1 MLKAR
6 EFLERGA
13 SVVLRNLIM
22 KDTTNY
28 QTERPGY
35 FFNGVDLTNF
45 MKEGHTYYF
54 RVSTRQTV
62 EGFSDVAS
70 TATLGASMVLF
81 AHTSNSSTKYYFS
94 WVPSTYDNDGYS
106 GLYTFTGFKE
116 EGEFWVG
123 NPSVYR
129 DAEDIENDPGSKSG
143 SFGLFYKE
151 WMAIDITDLYTMY
164 PSFAGL
170 STEEQKAVLDEIPF
184 FIGYHKFSYTKDE
197 RNYTSFE
204 QNKVRTNELLEGS
217 FWQSLAVDGS
227 EDPFFEG
234 SKALY
239 RYNNSYSSSDESTNT
254 PVLTKVDAPDDF
266 PLKDSHPKVYKL
278 SFDRTK
284 TATPELGGFIN
295 SFRPN
300 KVGIFKQVMYLKAP
314 EGLNPLARNNYI
326 VNSIRS
332 FNANTTGTWQEIYIR
347 ISVSDK
353 VNLDG
358 GHISFTLNSLAEV
371 PEQFDIYV
379 GASTVL
385 DITDYPELLHTPLFD
400 PSLGARMTSGGALH
414 SEAFIEDS
422 AISSVQV
429 SRGGVRRIPEVVL
442 RNRVTEDTSS
452 IITVTNNGYPAVIF
466 PYDDTTETGK
476 FYYMRARVKYTASEG
491 PEFTQLWL
499 WLKEGNSDAPARIT
513 TSSPGMNEEKFF
525 SGVVYTNN
533 ATYGQWKRGAV
544 YWGPS
549 PSGDRTMTSEYRHIM
564 CIDLTELYKIFP
576 SFASLSL
583 EDQTDILDGLP
594 YFHGDLKLGGSLE
607 NLVSNADNIEG
618 QWVAGEAES
627 YNNRNIKLSQKLDLT
642 KITIYS
648 RYDAKYVKLDSEAK
662 DYDWMSYYWASG
674 TYKSGIIMEP
684 QPDIEYS
691 NVSDFSYIRKLS
703 NYLTEA
709 NDGWLHGGNNDNR
722 IGKQMYSRN
731 IICIC
736 LNNHGNFTLLRLLG
750 LSGEEIK
757 NYFDSLPFFRGTIP
771 FPTLIDD
778 QKKLY

>member
-35 FFNGVDLTNF
+35 FLNSVDLTNF

-81 AHTSNSSTKYYFS
+81 AHTSNSSTKYYFF

-116 EGEFWVG
+116 EGEFWLG

-151 WMAIDITDLYTMY
+151 WMAIDITNIYTAF
-164 PSFAGL
+164 PDFSAL
-170 STEEQKAVLDEIPF
+170 SESEQKAILDEIPF

-197 RNYTSFE
+197 KNYTSFE
-204 QNKVRTNELLEGS
+204 QSRVRTNELLEGS
-217 FWQSLAVDGS
+217 FWQSLAVKGS

-239 RYNNSYSSSDESTNT
+239 RYNNSYSSSDESTHT

-266 PLKDSHPKVYKL
+266 PLKDSHPKVYKI

-284 TATPELGGFIN
+284 TSTPNLGGFVN

-314 EGLNPLARNNYI
+314 KGLTPLAYSNYI

-332 FNANTTGTWQEIYIR
+332 FNNNTTGDWQEIYIR

-358 GHISFTLNSLAEV
+358 GHIAFAPNSLAEL
-371 PEQFDIYV
+371 PEQFDIYI

-385 DITDYPELLHTPLFD
+385 NISDYPELLHTPLFD
-400 PSLGARMTSGGALH
+400 PSLGARMTPGGLLH
-414 SEAFIEDS
+414 SESFVEDS
-422 AISSVQV
+422 EASSVQIL
-429 SRGGVRRIPEVVL
+429 RGGEI
-442 RNRVTEDTSS
+442 
-452 IITVTNNGYPAVIF
+452 
-466 PYDDTTETGK
+466 
-476 FYYMRARVKYTASEG
+476 
-491 PEFTQLWL
+491 
-499 WLKEGNSDAPARIT
+499 
-513 TSSPGMNEEKFF
+513 
-525 SGVVYTNN
+525 
-533 ATYGQWKRGAV
+533 
-544 YWGPS
+544 
-549 PSGDRTMTSEYRHIM
+549 
-564 CIDLTELYKIFP
+564 
-576 SFASLSL
+576 
-583 EDQTDILDGLP
+583 
-594 YFHGDLKLGGSLE
+594 
-607 NLVSNADNIEG
+607 
-618 QWVAGEAES
+618 
-627 YNNRNIKLSQKLDLT
+627 
-642 KITIYS
+642 
-648 RYDAKYVKLDSEAK
+648 
-662 DYDWMSYYWASG
+662 
-674 TYKSGIIMEP
+674 
-684 QPDIEYS
+684 QP
-691 NVSDFSYIRKLS
+691 
-703 NYLTEA
+703 
-709 NDGWLHGGNNDNR
+709 
-722 IGKQMYSRN
+722 
-731 IICIC
+731 
-736 LNNHGNFTLLRLLG
+736 
-750 LSGEEIK
+750 
-757 NYFDSLPFFRGTIP
+757 
-771 FPTLIDD
+771 
-778 QKKLY
+778 